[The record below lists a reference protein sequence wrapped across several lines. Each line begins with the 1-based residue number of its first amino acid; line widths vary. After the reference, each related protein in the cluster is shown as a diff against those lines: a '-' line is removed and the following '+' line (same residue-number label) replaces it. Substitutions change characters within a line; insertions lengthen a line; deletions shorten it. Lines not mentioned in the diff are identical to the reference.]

1 MTAKRLL
8 EINGD
13 FKTSPLLQALH
24 RIDNLFEEHSVNY
37 AVIGGLAVVRNGA
50 VRTTIDI
57 DLLTSREGWQKI
69 RDASPAGLRTA
80 PDNAI
85 DTKTDVQIDVLFEG
99 DDWEM
104 VIPLTKPEAISEYDE
119 QLRAWFIT
127 LPHLLELKIAVYLK
141 KLGEDGI
148 EIAAK
153 DLADVVALMEQNL
166 NSIDDDFIDKIRVE
180 VRDEFVRILRKV
192 RR

>member
-13 FKTSPLLQALH
+13 FRTSPLLAALR
-24 RIDNLFEEHSVNY
+24 RIDVLFEEHSVPY

-50 VRTTIDI
+50 RRTTMDI

-69 RDASPAGLRTA
+69 RDAAPGGLRTG

-85 DTKTDVQIDVLFEG
+85 DTLTEVQIDILFDG
-99 DDWEM
+99 DYWEM
-104 VIPLTKPEAISEYDE
+104 VIPLTKPEAIGEYDE
-119 QLRAWFIT
+119 ELRAWFIT
-127 LPHLLELKIAVYLK
+127 LPRLLELKIAVYLK
-141 KLGEDGI
+141 KLSEDGI

-166 NSIDDDFIDKIRVE
+166 GSIDDDFIYGIRFE
-180 VRDEFVRILRKV
+180 VRDEFVRILQKV

>member
-1 MTAKRLL
+1 M
-8 EINGD
+8 
-13 FKTSPLLQALH
+13 
-24 RIDNLFEEHSVNY
+24 
-37 AVIGGLAVVRNGA
+37 
-50 VRTTIDI
+50 
-57 DLLTSREGWQKI
+57 
-69 RDASPAGLRTA
+69 PA
-80 PDNAI
+80 
-85 DTKTDVQIDVLFEG
+85 
-99 DDWEM
+99 
-104 VIPLTKPEAISEYDE
+104 PEAVNEYDE
-119 QLRAWFIT
+119 EPGAWFIS
-127 LPHLLELKIAVYLK
+127 LSHLLELKIAVYLK

>member
-8 EINGD
+8 EINGN
-13 FKTSPLLQALH
+13 FQESPLIETLR
-24 RIDNLFEEHSVNY
+24 RIDDLFAKYSVAY

-50 VRTTIDI
+50 VRTTVDI

-69 RDASPAGLRTA
+69 RDAAPEDLLTA
-80 PDNAI
+80 PDHAA
-85 DTKTDVQIDVLFEG
+85 DTKTGLQIDILFDGNE
-99 DDWEM
+99 WEM
-104 VIPLTKPEAISEYDE
+104 VIPMTKPESVREYDE

-127 LPHLLELKIAVYLK
+127 LPKLLELKIAVYLK
-141 KLGEDGI
+141 KLEDDGI

-153 DLADVVALMEQNL
+153 DLADVVALLENNL
-166 NSIDDDFIDKIRVE
+166 GSIDDAFIDKIRIE
-180 VRDEFVRILRKV
+180 VRDEFIRILQKV